1 MLTKTKLYIY
11 SLLAHSQ
18 LQLTPNL
25 HRCICFHLSSISNI
39 YRITVVL
46 LKLSIT
52 ILSWN
57 SVIHFWQQKSS
68 SKAFTSSCWEQRE
81 RNSPSERINLLQNEA
96 QRGQPSAS
104 SCWGKGLNWQKKSRE
119 ITTEEW
125 RNKKSI
131 TTSTQTLCYCR

>member
-18 LQLTPNL
+18 LQLTLNL

-57 SVIHFWQQKSS
+57 SVIHFWQQQSS
-68 SKAFTSSCWEQRE
+68 SKAFTNSCWEQRE